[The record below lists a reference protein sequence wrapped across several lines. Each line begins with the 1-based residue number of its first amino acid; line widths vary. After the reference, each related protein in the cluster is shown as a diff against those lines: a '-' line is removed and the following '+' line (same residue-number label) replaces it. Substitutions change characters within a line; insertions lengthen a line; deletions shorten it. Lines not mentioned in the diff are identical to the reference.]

1 MAATA
6 SGLGYPAD
14 MGDLR
19 NIFLV
24 GPMGSG
30 KTAVGKQLARRL
42 RLPFVDSD
50 QEIERR
56 TGVDI
61 PFIFDKE
68 GEAGFRSRESAVIL
82 ELAARPGLVLSTGG
96 GAILWPEN
104 REALRA
110 GGTVVYLETS
120 VARQA
125 ERVRRSDHRPLL
137 AGALDPAA
145 RLAELMAY
153 RAPLYQA
160 VAHLTVRTDG
170 HRVQDLVEQIIAALP
185 APAPEPAPEPAPAP
199 APTAMPPPPVVDPED
214 AGPGRILRS

>member
-1 MAATA
+1 
-6 SGLGYPAD
+6 
-14 MGDLR
+14 MGDFR

-68 GEAGFRSRESAVIL
+68 GEAGFRARESAVIL
-82 ELAARPGLVLSTGG
+82 ELATRPGLVLSTGG

-104 REALRA
+104 RAALRA

-137 AGALDPAA
+137 AGAADPAV
-145 RLAELMAY
+145 RLAELMSL

-170 HRVQDLVEQIIAALP
+170 HRVRDLIERIIAALP
-185 APAPEPAPEPAPAP
+185 VPEPAPDPAPT
-199 APTAMPPPPVVDPED
+199 PTAMPPAPAVDPED
-214 AGPGRILRS
+214 TGPGRIL

>member
-6 SGLGYPAD
+6 AGLGYPAD
-14 MGDLR
+14 MGDFR

-68 GEAGFRSRESAVIL
+68 GEAGFRTRESAVIL

-96 GAILWPEN
+96 GETGESFEKPAN
-104 REALRA
+104 GA
-110 GGTVVYLETS
+110 GSQQGIGEWCDS
-120 VARQA
+120 
-125 ERVRRSDHRPLL
+125 
-137 AGALDPAA
+137 
-145 RLAELMAY
+145 
-153 RAPLYQA
+153 
-160 VAHLTVRTDG
+160 
-170 HRVQDLVEQIIAALP
+170 
-185 APAPEPAPEPAPAP
+185 
-199 APTAMPPPPVVDPED
+199 
-214 AGPGRILRS
+214 

>member
-1 MAATA
+1 
-6 SGLGYPAD
+6 
-14 MGDLR
+14 MGDPR

-68 GEAGFRSRESAVIL
+68 GEEGFRARESAVIL
-82 ELAARPGLVLSTGG
+82 ELAAGSGLVLSTGG
-96 GAILWPEN
+96 GAILRPEN

-120 VARQA
+120 IARQA

-137 AGALDPAA
+137 AGAADPAA
-145 RLAELMAY
+145 RLAELMAH
-153 RAPLYQA
+153 RAPLYA
-160 VAHLTVRTDG
+160 GVAHLTVRTDG
-170 HRVQDLVEQIIAALP
+170 SRVQDLAERIIAALP
-185 APAPEPAPEPAPAP
+185 VLASSAP
-199 APTAMPPPPVVDPED
+199 VSDD
-214 AGPGRILRS
+214 ASPGRILGA